1 MVFEF
6 LESGQFKVVLGKSF
20 DVKPKK
26 KAQKF
31 FNVKRKCV
39 RVCVGVLLY
48 DYVFTL
54 RNTQQMPVALI
65 EASLAKTPN

>member
-1 MVFEF
+1 MAFEF

-31 FNVKRKCV
+31 FNIKREFVEKSN
-39 RVCVGVLLY
+39 
-48 DYVFTL
+48 F
-54 RNTQQMPVALI
+54 
-65 EASLAKTPN
+65 

>member
-1 MVFEF
+1 MAFEF

-31 FNVKRKCV
+31 FNIKREFVKKSN
-39 RVCVGVLLY
+39 
-48 DYVFTL
+48 F
-54 RNTQQMPVALI
+54 
-65 EASLAKTPN
+65 

>member
-39 RVCVGVLLY
+39 CVYCCMIVYL
-48 DYVFTL
+48 
-54 RNTQQMPVALI
+54 P
-65 EASLAKTPN
+65 